1 MATAI
6 GHTIGALR
14 VVIGAD
20 TTALKH
26 GLKEAGSGL
35 SGLRRAAMPAV
46 AAIAAV
52 GAAVTAAAAGMAKL
66 ARDEMNVIDAQ
77 SKLARSMGGTVT
89 GLRALKFAAEDAG
102 IDGLEASLNRLN
114 RRLGAVEMG
123 GGPAV
128 ETVKRLGLNLAELAE
143 MDVDD
148 RLATIADRIR
158 DYGGSAQESARH
170 LQQLGFEQKG
180 AIELFMQGGD
190 AIREARKEVE
200 AFGLAVSDIDAQRME
215 AANSAMWRL
224 GKIVEGLRTQLA
236 VNLSPVILETA
247 ERLVL
252 MARGFLRV
260 SDNAGEASGEIQE
273 LMQSPFVQNFVRPA
287 AVGLARLIDV
297 LALVGRAAKAV
308 AGSFRVVAA
317 DLSVLIDAARVAT
330 EWVSPRR
337 IFDSSKLDAAVEQL
351 GQTLEERNKTL
362 EDANKRWVELWNI
375 PANQYEQAA
384 IAAFDAPLRMPGP
397 RPRGGLE
404 GGLAGGG
411 AGPSP
416 EEGKAA
422 EDRRKQLADQLAEIR
437 THLADRATLEHRAA
451 MDRLEQLHDITKEGL
466 IVERE
471 QRELAIG
478 ISDRFYRT
486 MRELRDQD
494 FADRQR
500 ALVEQHELELLSFDE
515 YFRARLEAA
524 REHEESITQMAID
537 AFNFRRNQLQA
548 LREEGDLTD
557 EEYRAQIEDIERAHQ
572 EELTRI
578 AAEGAA
584 ARRQVSADEARER
597 QAVLGGMMSNLVQ
610 LMNSGNREMFRI
622 GKIAAVAQA
631 LLKGREAVVSSYAAG
646 ARIGGPPLGAAF
658 AATAAAAT
666 AAQISAVASTSFG
679 GGGGV
684 TAGSGGVA
692 PRPTDTLP
700 DDPVDPRK
708 TERQAVTITLQGE
721 LFNRQQ
727 IRDLIEQINEATAD
741 GAILRLS

>member
-20 TTALKH
+20 TSALKH
-26 GLKEAGSGL
+26 GLREAGSGL
-35 SGLRRAAMPAV
+35 SGLRRAAMPAI

-52 GAAVTAAAAGMAKL
+52 GTAVTAAAAGMVKL
-66 ARDEMNVIDAQ
+66 ARDEMKVIDAQ

-148 RLATIADRIR
+148 RLAHIADRIR

-224 GKIVEGLRTQLA
+224 GKIVDGLRTQLA

-273 LMQSPFVQNFVRPA
+273 LMQSPFVQNFIRPA

-375 PANQYEQAA
+375 PANQFEQAA

-397 RPRGGLE
+397 RPTGGLE
-404 GGLAGGG
+404 GGG
-411 AGPSP
+411 AAPSP
-416 EEGKAA
+416 EEEKAA
-422 EDRRKQLADQLAEIR
+422 EDRRKQLADELAAIR

-500 ALVEQHELELLSFDE
+500 ALLEQHELELLSFDE

-548 LREEGDLTD
+548 LREEGDLTE
-557 EEYRAQIEDIERAHQ
+557 EEYRARIEDIERAHQ

-584 ARRQVSADEARER
+584 ARRQVSADEAQQR
-597 QAVLGGMMSNLVQ
+597 QAITQGMLANLTQ

-700 DDPVDPRK
+700 DDPVDPRGR
-708 TERQAVTITLQGE
+708 ERQAVTITLQGE
-721 LFNRQQ
+721 IFNRQQ

-741 GAILRLS
+741 GAVLRLS

>member
-20 TTALKH
+20 TSALKH
-26 GLKEAGSGL
+26 GLREAGSGL
-35 SGLRRAAMPAV
+35 SGLRRAAMPAI

-52 GAAVTAAAAGMAKL
+52 GTAVTAAAAGMVKL
-66 ARDEMNVIDAQ
+66 ARDEMKVIDAQ

-148 RLATIADRIR
+148 RLAHIADRIR

-224 GKIVEGLRTQLA
+224 GKIVDGLRTQLA

-273 LMQSPFVQNFVRPA
+273 LMQSPFVQNFIRPA

-375 PANQYEQAA
+375 PANQFEQAA

-397 RPRGGLE
+397 RPTGGLE
-404 GGLAGGG
+404 GGG
-411 AGPSP
+411 AAPSP
-416 EEGKAA
+416 EGEKAA
-422 EDRRKQLADQLAEIR
+422 EDRRKQLADELAAIR

-500 ALVEQHELELLSFDE
+500 ALLEQHELELLSFDE

-548 LREEGDLTD
+548 LREEGDLTE
-557 EEYRAQIEDIERAHQ
+557 EEYRARIEDIERAHQ

-584 ARRQVSADEARER
+584 ARRQVSADEAQQR
-597 QAVLGGMMSNLVQ
+597 QAITQGMLANLTQ

-700 DDPVDPRK
+700 DDPVDPRGR
-708 TERQAVTITLQGE
+708 ERQAVTITLQGE
-721 LFNRQQ
+721 IFNRQQ

-741 GAILRLS
+741 GAVLRLS

>member
-20 TTALKH
+20 TNALKH
-26 GLKEAGSGL
+26 GLREAGSGL
-35 SGLRRAAMPAV
+35 SGLRRAAMPAI

-52 GAAVTAAAAGMAKL
+52 GAAVTAAAAGMVKL
-66 ARDEMNVIDAQ
+66 ARDEMKVIDAQ

-102 IDGLEASLNRLN
+102 IDGLEGALNRLN

-148 RLATIADRIR
+148 RLAHIADRIR

-224 GKIVEGLRTQLA
+224 GKIVDGLRTQLA

-247 ERLVL
+247 ERLVI

-273 LMQSPFVQNFVRPA
+273 LMQSPFVQNFIRPA

-337 IFDSSKLDAAVEQL
+337 IFDSSKLDAAVKQL

-397 RPRGGLE
+397 RPTGGLE
-404 GGLAGGG
+404 GGG

-416 EEGKAA
+416 EEEKAA

-451 MDRLEQLHDITKEGL
+451 MDRLEQLHAITKEGL

-478 ISDRFYRT
+478 ISDQFYRT

-500 ALVEQHELELLSFDE
+500 ALLEQHELELLSFDE

-524 REHEESITQMAID
+524 REHEQSITQVAID

-548 LREEGDLTD
+548 LREDGDLTE
-557 EEYRAQIEDIERAHQ
+557 EEYRARIEDIERAHQ
-572 EELTRI
+572 DELTRI

-584 ARRQVSADEARER
+584 ARRQVNADEAQQR
-597 QAVLGGMMSNLVQ
+597 QAITQGMLANLTQ
-610 LMNSGNREMFRI
+610 LMNSGNKEMFRI

-666 AAQISAVASTSFG
+666 AAQIAAVASTSFG

-700 DDPVDPRK
+700 DDPVDPGKR
-708 TERQAVTITLQGE
+708 ERQAVTITLQGD

-741 GAILRLS
+741 GAVLRLN